1 MCCLPEVLFYSR
13 ICFRSIYTGYW
24 AYLLDSG
31 IVEGALVGRGYIFS
45 RRQDYEA
52 KGHKEGRRAH
62 TPRLYLTLISPR
74 TYNSCWCLGS
84 H

>member
-1 MCCLPEVLFYSR
+1 MCCLLEALPYSR
-13 ICFRSIYTGYW
+13 IGSRSIYMGYW

-52 KGHKEGRRAH
+52 KGHKEERRAH
-62 TPRLYLTLISPR
+62 TPRLYLTLILPR
-74 TYNSCWCLGS
+74 IYNSY
-84 H
+84 